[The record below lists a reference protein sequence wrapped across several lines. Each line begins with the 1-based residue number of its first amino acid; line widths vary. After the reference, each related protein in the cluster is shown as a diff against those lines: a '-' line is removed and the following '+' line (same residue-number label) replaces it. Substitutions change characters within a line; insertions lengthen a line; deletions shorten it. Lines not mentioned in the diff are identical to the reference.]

1 MKIDKTDIM
10 YILMIPVMALFLAG
24 FYLFLGIMIVLVMF
38 CGGIVLLYDLIRTID
53 FRLNGYDKVKTND
66 RR

>member
-1 MKIDKTDIM
+1 MKVTKEDIIYICWLPLILVALLM
-10 YILMIPVMALFLAG
+10 GAILMWTAWGLYFLFGGLAW
-24 FYLFLGIMIVLVMF
+24 VWEHV
-38 CGGIVLLYDLIRTID
+38 RTID

>member
-1 MKIDKTDIM
+1 MKVTKEDIIYICWLPLILVALLM
-10 YILMIPVMALFLAG
+10 GAILMWTTWGLYFLFGGLAW
-24 FYLFLGIMIVLVMF
+24 VWEHV
-38 CGGIVLLYDLIRTID
+38 RTID

>member
-1 MKIDKTDIM
+1 MGA
-10 YILMIPVMALFLAG
+10 ILMWTAWGLYFLFGGLAW
-24 FYLFLGIMIVLVMF
+24 VWEHV
-38 CGGIVLLYDLIRTID
+38 RTID